1 MMTTTI
7 TISNHIY
14 FFRKFIT
21 SYKHRWEQQLQ
32 DQQHLSPSF
41 QPDSILRKIND
52 LSYVLHAYLTV
63 RLSSRDQTE
72 SFFRSGLSRCN
83 EYLSKKGFYVGSTS
97 DRESGKL
104 LNYQMDCYQYS
115 AQDLQQDSFLCEIVL
130 KKFQLLVRLL
140 KMKLYKAIL
149 TTSSAGLAGYSSE
162 VFFSQYIHRTL
173 LELLQDHV
181 RSGNIQVIHQFL
193 LTIPQ
198 PFLIHRYDILSQI
211 LLTVDPD
218 EYCHYLP
225 LFSQEEVR
233 EGEFCWMS
241 QGKMYRMDV
250 VQNHAL
256 NWFDSE
262 CTLRILTDQVLID

>member
-1 MMTTTI
+1 MMITTTI
-7 TISNHIY
+7 TTNNLFH
-14 FFRKFIT
+14 KLIT
-21 SYKHRWEQQLQ
+21 SNKHRWEQQLQ

-41 QPDSILRKIND
+41 QPDSILSKIND
-52 LSYVLHAYLTV
+52 LSYVLHACTTV

-72 SFFRSGLSRCN
+72 SFFCHGLSRCN
-83 EYLSKKGFYVGSTS
+83 EYLSKRGFYVGSTS
-97 DRESGKL
+97 ERESGKL
-104 LNYQMDCYQYS
+104 SNYQMNCYHYS
-115 AQDLQQDSFLCEIVL
+115 AQELQQDPFLCEIVL

-140 KMKLYKAIL
+140 KLKLYRAIL
-149 TTSSAGLAGYSSE
+149 MITPAGLAGYSSE

-198 PFLIHRYDILSQI
+198 PFLIHRYAILSQI

-256 NWFDSE
+256 NWFESE
-262 CTLRILTDQVLID
+262 STLKMLADQVVID